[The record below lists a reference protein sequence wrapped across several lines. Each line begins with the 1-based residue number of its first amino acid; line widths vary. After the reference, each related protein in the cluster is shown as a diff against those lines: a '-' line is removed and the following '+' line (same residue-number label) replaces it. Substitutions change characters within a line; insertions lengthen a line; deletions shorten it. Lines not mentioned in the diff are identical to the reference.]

1 VVCLAAKPV
10 VDGLE
15 REFEGEAFVVRVEL
29 SSAPGREL
37 GRRYDIDTVPSFVAF
52 DASGDVV
59 FRRNGSG
66 GVPLKELRRALR
78 G

>member
-1 VVCLAAKPV
+1 VVCLAIKPV

-15 REFEGEAFVVRVEL
+15 REFEGKAYVVRVEL
-29 SSAPGREL
+29 GSSAGREL
-37 GRRYDIDTVPSFVAF
+37 GPRYDIDTVPSFVVF
-52 DASGDVV
+52 DRSGKVV

>member
-1 VVCLAAKPV
+1 MVCLAAKPV

-29 SSAPGREL
+29 SSRPGREL
-37 GRRYDIDTVPSFVAF
+37 GRRYRIDTVPSFVAF
-52 DASGDVV
+52 DGRGDIV
-59 FRRNGSG
+59 FRRNGSA
-66 GVPLKELRRALR
+66 GVPLKELRRALS

>member
-15 REFEGEAFVVRVEL
+15 REFEGDAYVVRVEL
-29 SSAPGREL
+29 SSDPGRQL
-37 GRRYDIDTVPSFVAF
+37 ARRYRIDTVPSFVAF
-52 DASGDVV
+52 DGDGDIV
-59 FRRNGSG
+59 FRRNGAS
-66 GVPLKELRRALR
+66 GVPLKELRRVLS

>member
-1 VVCLAAKPV
+1 MVCLASKPV

-15 REFEGEAFVVRVEL
+15 REYEGKAYVVRVEL
-29 SSAPGREL
+29 SSKAGDEL
-37 GRRYDIDTVPSFVAF
+37 GRRYRIDTVPSFVVF
-52 DASGDVV
+52 DKSGRVV

-66 GVPLKELRRALR
+66 GVPLKELRRALS

>member
-1 VVCLAAKPV
+1 M

-15 REFEGEAFVVRVEL
+15 KEFEGKAYVVRVEL
-29 SSAPGREL
+29 SSKPGKEL

-52 DASGDVV
+52 DSNGKVV

-66 GVPLKELRRALR
+66 GVPLKDLRRALS